1 MFRFLNFSDN
11 MNKPDNNCDRLWK
24 IKTLF
29 DWLIYAYAKFYIP
42 FEYFT
47 VDEIIVLLRRR
58 VTFHTV
64 FQENLN
70 FSWRCSFY

>member
-1 MFRFLNFSDN
+1 
-11 MNKPDNNCDRLWK
+11 
-24 IKTLF
+24 
-29 DWLIYAYAKFYIP
+29 
-42 FEYFT
+42 